1 MAFFKFK
8 KNNKTNVSKSLNQ
21 TISSAAVFMD
31 NQGNLINTIFYSN
44 VDEISNNASVSTI
57 ISKQSSIINE
67 GDLIAKESKKGY
79 DEESDNKHVND
90 FINFLRRPNSDPSP
104 SNLSEINNYMIR
116 RTYQDGV
123 GALIFSFNKTD
134 KLSFSQK
141 RNIRL
146 AQSVELMR
154 NDYGTNFYN
163 IVYDATGVKRFD
175 YNEQYLNYV
184 CETKYETQILFV
196 FGNYDIKY
204 QCYRSI
210 FNDKIDYILL
220 QNHIIK
226 YATSF
231 HKNACFPSSVIRLSW
246 KGASAETG
254 DLVGVDMKAF
264 EKAVEDFK
272 NQLRNTKGARNS
284 GGTIV
289 PSHPLLEVD
298 IKPLTVPTNAED
310 NTIYHSLVGDQI
322 FSQVDGGA
330 YDAYIGKSEY
340 SNNANAKLQ
349 EMYDGA
355 IRAYKTN
362 VLDKLNV
369 FMENLFKVMRV
380 TAPNCYLAV
389 NTSRIKIYQKQMIAQ
404 ATMIAQ
410 NNGLYLNE
418 YRRIIKLCSDEYS
431 FLQDAPDGN
440 VFNGNIFK
448 NETKSNPTV
457 ESKK

>member
-1 MAFFKFK
+1 VSIFKFK
-8 KNNKTNVSKSLNQ
+8 KNNKKDIAKSLNQ
-21 TISSAAVFMD
+21 TISNASVFVD

-67 GDLIAKESKKGY
+67 GDLIAKEAKKGY
-79 DEESDNKHVND
+79 DEESENKHVND
-90 FINFLRRPNSDPSP
+90 FIAFLRRPNSDPSP

-116 RTYQDGV
+116 RTYQDGI
-123 GALIFSFNKTD
+123 GALIFSFNKSD

-146 AQSVELMR
+146 AQTVELMR

-163 IVYDATGVKRFD
+163 VVYDSTGIKKFS
-175 YNEQYLNYV
+175 YSEQYLNYV
-184 CETKYETQILFV
+184 YETQYETQILFV

-204 QCYRSI
+204 QCYRSV

-231 HKNACFPSSVIRLSW
+231 HKNACFPSSIIKLSY
-246 KGASAETG
+246 KGADQEAGMSPK
-254 DLVGVDMKAF
+254 DLKDF

-272 NQLRNTKGARNS
+272 QQLRNTKGARNA

-298 IKPLTVPTNAED
+298 IKPLSVPTNAED
-310 NTIYHSLVGDQI
+310 NTVYHSLVGDQI
-322 FSQVDGGA
+322 FSQVDGGS

-340 SNNANAKLQ
+340 SNNANTKLQ
-349 EMYDGA
+349 DMYDGA
-355 IRAYKTN
+355 IRSYKAN

-369 FMENLFKVMRV
+369 FMENLFKIMRV
-380 TAPNCYLAV
+380 SAPNCYLAV
-389 NTSRIKIYQKQMIAQ
+389 NTSKIKIYQKQMIAQ
-404 ATMIAQ
+404 ATMITQ

-418 YRRIIKLCSDEYS
+418 YRKIVKMCSDEYS
-431 FLQDAPDGN
+431 FLQDVPDGN

>member
-1 MAFFKFK
+1 
-8 KNNKTNVSKSLNQ
+8 
-21 TISSAAVFMD
+21 MD
-31 NQGNLINTIFYSN
+31 NQGNLINTVFYSN

-57 ISKQSSIINE
+57 IAKQSSIVNE
-67 GDLIAKESKKGY
+67 GDLIAKEAKKGY

-90 FINFLRRPNSDPSP
+90 FISFLRRPNSDPSP
-104 SNLSEINNYMIR
+104 TNLSEINNYMIKK
-116 RTYQDGV
+116 TYQEGV
-123 GALIFSFNKTD
+123 GGLIFSFNNSD

-146 AQSVELMR
+146 AQSIELMR

-163 IVYDATGVKRFD
+163 VVYDSTGVKRFTYD
-175 YNEQYLNYV
+175 EKYLNYV
-184 CETKYETQILFV
+184 YKTEKEIQILFV

-204 QCYRSI
+204 QCFRST

-231 HKNACFPSSVIRLSW
+231 HRNACFPSSVIKLSY
-246 KGASAETG
+246 KGATPDTAMSPK
-254 DLVGVDMKAF
+254 DLKDF

-272 NQLRNTKGARNS
+272 VQLRNTKGARNS
-284 GGTIV
+284 GGVII

-298 IKPLTVPTNAED
+298 VKPLSIPTNAED
-310 NTIYHSLVGDQI
+310 NLAYHSLVGDQI
-322 FSQVDGGA
+322 FSQVDGGS

-340 SNNANAKLQ
+340 SNNANTKLQ
-349 EMYDGA
+349 DLYDGA
-355 IRAYKTN
+355 IRSYKMN

-380 TAPNCYLAV
+380 AAPNCYLAV
-389 NTSRIKIYQKQMIAQ
+389 NTSKIKIYQKQMIAQ
-404 ATMIAQ
+404 ATMITQ

-418 YRRIIKLCSDEYS
+418 FRKIIKMCSDEYS
-431 FLQDAPDGN
+431 FLQDVPDGN

-448 NETKSNPTV
+448 NETKANPTV
-457 ESKK
+457 EGKK

>member
-1 MAFFKFK
+1 MAIFKFS
-8 KNNKTNVSKSLNQ
+8 KNNKKDVAKSLNQ
-21 TISSAAVFMD
+21 TISNASVFID

-44 VDEISNNASVSTI
+44 VDEISNNASVSTV

-67 GDLIAKESKKGY
+67 GDLIAKEAKKGY
-79 DEESDNKHVND
+79 DEESENKHIND

-123 GALIFSFNKTD
+123 GALIFSFNKSD
-134 KLSFSQK
+134 KLGFSQK

-163 IVYDATGVKRFD
+163 VVYDATGSKRFTYSTD
-175 YNEQYLNYV
+175 YLNYV
-184 CETKYETQILFV
+184 YETDKETQILFV

-204 QCYRSI
+204 QCYRSV

-231 HKNACFPSSVIRLSW
+231 HKNACFPSQVIKLSY
-246 KGASAETG
+246 KGADPETG
-254 DLVGVDMKAF
+254 MSPQDLKKFEAAVD
-264 EKAVEDFK
+264 DFK
-272 NQLRNTKGARNS
+272 VQLRNTKGSRN
-284 GGTIV
+284 GGGVIV

-298 IKPLTVPTNAED
+298 IKPLSIPTNAED
-310 NTIYHSLVGDQI
+310 NTTYHSLVGDQI
-322 FSQVDGGA
+322 FSQIDGGS

-349 EMYDGA
+349 DMYDGA
-355 IRAYKTN
+355 IRSYKAN

-369 FMENLFKVMRV
+369 FMENLFKIMRV
-380 TAPNCYLAV
+380 AAPDCYLAV
-389 NTSRIKIYQKQMIAQ
+389 NTSKIKIYQKQMIAQ
-404 ATMIAQ
+404 ATMINQ

-418 YRRIIKLCSDEYS
+418 YRKIIKMCSDEYS
-431 FLQDAPDGN
+431 FLQDVPDGN

-448 NETKSNPTV
+448 NETRSNPTV